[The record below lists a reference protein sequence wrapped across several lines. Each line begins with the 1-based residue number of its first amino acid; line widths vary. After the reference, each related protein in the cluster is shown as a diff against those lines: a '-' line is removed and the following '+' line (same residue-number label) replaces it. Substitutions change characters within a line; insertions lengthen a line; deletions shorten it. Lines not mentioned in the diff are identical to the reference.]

1 MFFIEN
7 GWKKVVWMILVST
20 RYKELVSKGKVRFD
34 PAQLAVTEH
43 FDHLLKKIS
52 EQNASRPWYWIFW
65 SFLKRIFK
73 KKRQN
78 FAHVAKQGDE
88 NSSFQGLY
96 IYGEVGRGKTMLMDL
111 FFSCLPK
118 NHKKRAHFNDFMA
131 DVHERINVYRQ
142 ASGREKSKQDNPIL
156 AVAEDLARE
165 AKVLCFDEF
174 SVTDI
179 ADAMVLGR
187 LISALFDKGIFFIA
201 TSNVAPDNLYYN
213 GLNRELFLPF
223 IQTLKAYVRVVNL
236 YAKTDYRLEKS
247 NLQSVYVTPLGKKA
261 DECMDQAW
269 AVVLQG
275 HKEISDELSIRGR
288 LIPIPRFAA
297 GCARFDYRDL
307 CTKPLAAAEYLAL
320 GERYHTIFIDNV
332 PIMDDTCRNET
343 KRFILFIDILYER
356 NIRLFMSAAAGVKDL
371 YKGHAQTT
379 ETFEFQRTQS
389 RLFEMQSYDYL
400 KFWEEHFLLKK
411 KR

>member
-1 MFFIEN
+1 
-7 GWKKVVWMILVST
+7 MILVST
-20 RYKELVSKGKVRFD
+20 RYKELVSKGEVRSD
-34 PAQLAVTEH
+34 PAQLAVIEH

-52 EQNASRPWYWIFW
+52 ERSASRSWSWIFW

-73 KKRQN
+73 RKRQN
-78 FAHVAKQGDE
+78 FDRIVKQGDE
-88 NSSFQGLY
+88 NGSFQGLY

-118 NHKKRAHFNDFMA
+118 NNKKRAHFNDFMA
-131 DVHERINVYRQ
+131 DVHERINFYRQ
-142 ASGREKSKQDNPIL
+142 ASGRAKSKQDNPIL
-156 AVAEDLARE
+156 AVAEDLAQE

-187 LISALFDKGIFFIA
+187 LISALFEKEIFFIA
-201 TSNVAPDNLYYN
+201 TSNVAPNNLYYN

-223 IQTLKAYVRVVNL
+223 IEVLKAYVRVVNL
-236 YAKTDYRLEKS
+236 DAKTDYRLEKS
-247 NLQSVYVTPLGKKA
+247 NLQPVYVTPLGKKA

-269 AVVLQG
+269 TRVLQG
-275 HKEISDELSIRGR
+275 HKERSDELSIRGR

-297 GCARFDYRDL
+297 GCVRFDYRDL
-307 CTKPLAAAEYLAL
+307 CAKPLAAAEYLVL

-343 KRFILFIDILYER
+343 KRFILLVDILYER
-356 NIRLFMSAAAGVKDL
+356 HIRLFMSAAAGVEEL
-371 YKGHAQTT
+371 YKGHAQTA

-400 KFWEEHFLLKK
+400 KLWEEHFLLKK
-411 KR
+411 KL

>member
-1 MFFIEN
+1 M
-7 GWKKVVWMILVST
+7 VLVST
-20 RYKELVSKGKVRFD
+20 RYKELVSKGEVRFD

-52 EQNASRPWYWIFW
+52 EQNASRPWSWIFW
-65 SFLKRIFK
+65 SFFKKIFK
-73 KKRQN
+73 RKKQN
-78 FAHVAKQGDE
+78 FARVVKQGNE

-118 NHKKRAHFNDFMA
+118 SHKKRAHFNDFMA

-142 ASGREKSKQDNPIL
+142 ASGRAKSKQDNPIL

-187 LISALFDKGIFFIA
+187 LISALFDKEVFFIA
-201 TSNVAPDNLYYN
+201 TSNVAPNNLYYN

-223 IQTLKAYVRVVNL
+223 IEVLKAYVRVVNL
-236 YAKTDYRLEKS
+236 DAKTDYRLEKS
-247 NLQSVYVTPLGKKA
+247 TLKSVYVTPLGKKA

-269 AVVLQG
+269 AHVLQG
-275 HKEISDELSIRGR
+275 HKERSDELSIRGR

-297 GCARFDYRDL
+297 GCVRFDYRDL
-307 CTKPLAAAEYLAL
+307 CAKPLAAAEYLVL

-343 KRFILFIDILYER
+343 KRFILLIDILYER
-356 NIRLFMSAAAGVKDL
+356 HIRLFMSAAAGVEDL

>member
-1 MFFIEN
+1 
-7 GWKKVVWMILVST
+7 MILVST
-20 RYKELVSKGKVRFD
+20 RYKELVSKGEVRFD

-52 EQNASRPWYWIFW
+52 ERNASRPWSWLFW

-73 KKRQN
+73 RKRQN
-78 FAHVAKQGDE
+78 VDRIVKQGDE
-88 NSSFQGLY
+88 NGSFQGLY

-118 NHKKRAHFNDFMA
+118 SDKKRAHFNDFMA
-131 DVHERINVYRQ
+131 DVHERINFYRQ
-142 ASGREKSKQDNPIL
+142 ASGRAKSKRDNPIL
-156 AVAEDLARE
+156 AVAEDLAQE

-187 LISALFDKGIFFIA
+187 LISALFDKRIFFIA
-201 TSNVAPDNLYYN
+201 TSNVAPNNLYYN

-223 IQTLKAYVRVVNL
+223 IEVLKAYVRVVNL
-236 YAKTDYRLEKS
+236 DAKTDYRLEKS
-247 NLQSVYVTPLGKKA
+247 NLQPVYVTPLGKKA

-269 AVVLQG
+269 ARVLQG
-275 HKEISDELSIRGR
+275 HKERSDELSIRGR

-307 CTKPLAAAEYLAL
+307 CAKPLAAAEYLVL

-343 KRFILFIDILYER
+343 KRFILLIDILYER
-356 NIRLFMSAAAGVKDL
+356 HIRLFMSAAAGVEDL
-371 YKGHAQTT
+371 YKGHAQTA

-400 KFWEEHFLLKK
+400 KLWEEHFLLKK
-411 KR
+411 KL

>member
-1 MFFIEN
+1 M
-7 GWKKVVWMILVST
+7 VLVST
-20 RYKELVSKGKVRFD
+20 RYKELVSKGKVLFD

-52 EQNASRPWYWIFW
+52 EQNASSPWSWIFW

-78 FAHVAKQGDE
+78 FARVAKQGDE
-88 NSSFQGLY
+88 NASFQGLY

-118 NHKKRAHFNDFMA
+118 IDKKRAHFNDFMA
-131 DVHERINVYRQ
+131 DVHERINFYRQ
-142 ASGREKSKQDNPIL
+142 ASGRTKSKQDNPIL

-179 ADAMVLGR
+179 ADSMVLGR
-187 LISALFDKGIFFIA
+187 LISAFFDKEIFFIA

-223 IQTLKAYVRVVNL
+223 IDVLKAYVRVVNL
-236 YAKTDYRLEKS
+236 DAKTDYRLEKS

-269 AVVLQG
+269 AFVLQG
-275 HKEISDELSIRGR
+275 HKERSDELFIRGR

-307 CTKPLAAAEYLAL
+307 CAKPLAASEYLVL
-320 GERYHTIFIDNV
+320 GEHYHTIFIDNI

-343 KRFILFIDILYER
+343 KRFILLIDILYER
-356 NIRLFMSAAAGVKDL
+356 HIRLFMSAAAGVEDL
-371 YKGHAQTT
+371 YKGYAQTT

-400 KFWEEHFLLKK
+400 KRWEEHFLLKK
-411 KR
+411 KC